1 MALRQHSHKVE
12 QQAKLREL
20 GVPSPQGPWV
30 TLPLGGRLSSR
41 GDFTSVPSVL
51 APKLQQCLQLQEM
64 LSVWILLTS
73 PSCPNSG
80 GYPHSSTA
88 ASGEAYHADSPLNP
102 HSTAALEVQPAL
114 PCPPLPTPCTRHPPP
129 RQTHLLP
136 SALKMSHQFC
146 PQAFTQV
153 PVPPGA
159 PSSISSCRP
168 CHFFWKAPPELR
180 LTVAHHSLTGTR
192 GSPSSRAETLVGR
205 RLQSRGRVRDG
216 WGH

>member
-1 MALRQHSHKVE
+1 MRQHSHKVE

-129 RQTHLLP
+129 GRPTCSHLPSRCLTSSVPRLLHRSQCHLELLP
-136 SALKMSHQFC
+136 PSLPVDHVTSSGKH
-146 PQAFTQV
+146 PQN
-153 PVPPGA
+153 
-159 PSSISSCRP
+159 C
-168 CHFFWKAPPELR
+168 
-180 LTVAHHSLTGTR
+180 
-192 GSPSSRAETLVGR
+192 GS
-205 RLQSRGRVRDG
+205 Q
-216 WGH
+216 